1 MAIWRLLRVGKLD
14 AVLDLDWLR
23 SELKPFYS
31 RIGRPSVCPELMLR
45 MLLVGY
51 CYSVRSVR
59 RLCLGPV
66 FRR

>member
-1 MAIWRLLRVGKLD
+1 MAIWRSLRVGKLD

-23 SELKPFYS
+23 SEPKPFYS
-31 RIGRPSVCPELMLR
+31 RIGRPSVCPEPMLR
-45 MLLVGY
+45 MLLVGN

-59 RLCLGPV
+59 RPCQGPV